1 MQVTV
6 TYKGFKETGLELEQ
20 FVEQIKADLQT
31 EVSTDIKQRTPKKS
45 GRARNSWKQRTS
57 GRDLEVRN
65 TVDYIERLEKGYSS
79 QARNGFTQQAITTAV
94 TNVSNRPIKK

>member
-1 MQVTV
+1 MFNSLLIYFFILIL
-6 TYKGFKETGLELEQ
+6 YKMTTQ
-20 FVEQIKADLQT
+20 N
-31 EVSTDIKQRTPKKS
+31 
-45 GRARNSWKQRTS
+45 GRARNGWKERTS

-94 TNVSNRPIKK
+94 TSVSNRPIKK

>member
-31 EVSTDIKQRTPKKS
+31 EVSTDIKQRTPYKN
-45 GRARNSWKQRTS
+45 GTARRGWKERTS

-94 TNVSNRPIKK
+94 TSVSNRPIKK